1 MFETNLGKGD
11 FVQMQE
17 QAKGLNED
25 WLALWLGLAIFVLSL
40 FTFSGADILGWGVN
54 TSVWMDPGKA
64 MSPVSKTYQT
74 VKGEITKID
83 GQKLTLKKA
92 DGKEETIAVKEDT
105 AALKVGGQYEKKGLS
120 GTVSLLLT
128 YLAMLVIMCIGAV
141 LLKTDVVK
149 FAIGFTVIFW
159 ISYACWFAGNYAYI
173 AATKDKLAAFKI
185 PWSLSLTG
193 ESGFILALLA
203 GLVMGNFFPK
213 ISEKLKEAS
222 RPELYIKTAIVI
234 MGAGLGLKAA
244 ESFSLATNIMF
255 RGMCA
260 IVEAYLIYWAVVY
273 YMARKYF
280 KFSREWAAPLAS
292 GISICGVS
300 AAIATGGA
308 IRARPIVPIMVSS
321 LVVIFAVVE
330 MIILP
335 FAAQTFLW
343 KEPLVAGAW
352 MGLAVK
358 TDGGAV
364 ASGAITD
371 ALIRAK
377 SLEAGI
383 NYQEGWMTMT
393 ATTVKMFID
402 IFIGVWAFILAYIWC
417 AKIEC
422 KPGETVGA
430 GEIWNRFPKFVI
442 GYVVTFFFL
451 LVICW
456 PAAKAIGPVD
466 KELKAV
472 KQEMA
477 ANEKQLGSATAA
489 QAALQSK
496 INAAKD
502 RIKSLNE
509 QNNKPKANSP
519 AARELKALK
528 QEVAEAEKQL
538 GSAAK
543 ASQAT
548 QAELQSKINTA
559 KDKMKS
565 LGDSIKAPKATMAA
579 ASTATS
585 SGNVFRVMFFVFT
598 FFTIGVVSNFKKL
611 WEEGIGRLMVVYIV
625 ALFGFIIW
633 VGLFISWL
641 FFHGVMPPL
650 AG

>member
-1 MFETNLGKGD
+1 
-11 FVQMQE
+11 MQE
-17 QAKGLNED
+17 KAKGISED
-25 WLALWLGLAIFVLSL
+25 WMALWLGLFIFILSL
-40 FTFSGADILGWGVN
+40 GTFGGMDILGWGIN
-54 TSVWMDPGKA
+54 TSVWTDPAKA
-64 MSPVSKTYQT
+64 MSPISKTYQGL
-74 VKGEITKID
+74 KGEITKID
-83 GQKLTLKKA
+83 GQKLTIRKA
-92 DGKEETIAVKEDT
+92 DGKEDTIVVKEPA
-105 AALKVGGQYEKKGLS
+105 AALKVGDKYEKTGLS
-120 GTVSLLLT
+120 GFASLLLT
-128 YLAMLVIMCIGAV
+128 YLVMMAIMSTGAKLIGA
-141 LLKTDVVK
+141 DVKK
-149 FAIGFTVIFW
+149 FAIGFTAIFW

-193 ESGFILALLA
+193 ESGFIIALLA

-280 KFSREWAAPLAS
+280 KFNREWAAPLAS

-308 IRARPIVPIMVSS
+308 IRARPVIPIMVSS

-383 NYQEGWMTMT
+383 NYQEGWITMT

-417 AKIEC
+417 TKIDI
-422 KPGETVGA
+422 KPGEKVGA

-442 GYVVTFFFL
+442 GYVITFFL
-451 LVICW
+451 LLLICW
-456 PAAKAIGPVD
+456 PAAKAISPVD
-466 KELKAV
+466 KELKV
-472 KQEMA
+472 VRQELA
-477 ANEKQLGSATAA
+477 AGEKQLALATAA
-489 QAALQSK
+489 QTAQQSMITAAELRM
-496 INAAKD
+496 N
-502 RIKSLNE
+502 SLLA
-509 QNNKPKANSP
+509 QNKKPKANTP

-528 QEVAEAEKQL
+528 QGIADAKKQL
-538 GSAAK
+538 
-543 ASQAT
+543 ASLQA
-548 QAELQSKINTA
+548 QPAQKELQAKVTAA

-565 LGDSIKAPKATMAA
+565 LGDSIKAPRATMAA
-579 ASTATS
+579 ANTATGA
-585 SGNVFRVMFFVFT
+585 GNVFRVMFFVFT
-598 FFTIGVVSNFKKL
+598 FFTIGIVSNFKKL
-611 WEEGIGRLMVVYIV
+611 WEEGIGRLMVVYVV